1 MARRI
6 EQIQRNRKNRKTKE
20 SILFEF
26 EGKNKT
32 EEIYF
37 RNFQKRD
44 NPYNL
49 KFAYGNDTDPV
60 SMVKSLISYMKKEEI
75 NTANNDKIYCVFDAD
90 ININKQKRIDEA
102 TRLASENGIAMIISI
117 PCFELWYRLHYSYT
131 SKVISSNK
139 EIINDLKT
147 YIPDY
152 EKNINVYDI
161 IKDKTNIAI
170 ENSKRLEKE
179 QTKNGKTFN
188 NINCNPYTSVYKPVE
203 YIMNRN
209 KEGNLNN

>member
-49 KFAYGNDTDPV
+49 KFAYGNDTD
-60 SMVKSLISYMKKEEI
+60 
-75 NTANNDKIYCVFDAD
+75 

-102 TRLASENGIAMIISI
+102 IRLASENGIEMIISI

-139 EIINDLKT
+139 KIIN
-147 YIPDY
+147 
-152 EKNINVYDI
+152 N
-161 IKDKTNIAI
+161 
-170 ENSKRLEKE
+170 
-179 QTKNGKTFN
+179 
-188 NINCNPYTSVYKPVE
+188 
-203 YIMNRN
+203 
-209 KEGNLNN
+209 

>member
-90 ININKQKRIDEA
+90 IDISKQKRIDEA
-102 TRLASENGIAMIISI
+102 IRLASENGIEMIISI

-131 SKVISSNK
+131 SKVIVSNNSS
-139 EIINDLKT
+139 
-147 YIPDY
+147 
-152 EKNINVYDI
+152 
-161 IKDKTNIAI
+161 IKASICSVSSFI
-170 ENSKRLEKE
+170 LETAKFLILALSISNASFISLIVFS
-179 QTKNGKTFN
+179 T
-188 NINCNPYTSVYKPVE
+188 P
-203 YIMNRN
+203 R
-209 KEGNLNN
+209 